1 MPDKELLADLRKR
14 MDGALHS
21 YHHDLSGLRTGR
33 ASPALLDGIAVEV
46 YGSKMPISQVATVS
60 APEARML
67 TVQVWDQS
75 NVAAV
80 RKAIES
86 AHLGLNPSAEG
97 NLIRVP
103 LPDLSEERRKEMV
116 KIVHQFAEKARIS
129 VRNVRRDGMDTG
141 KKMEKD
147 GVLSKDDHS
156 RMSDEV
162 QKLTDEYVKHID
174 DAAKHKEKDIMVV

>member
-1 MPDKELLADLRKR
+1 MPDKLIADLKKR
-14 MDGALHS
+14 MDGAINS
-21 YHHDLSGLRTGR
+21 FHHDLSGLRTGR

-75 NVAAV
+75 NTAAV
-80 RKAIES
+80 RKAIEN

-97 NLIRVP
+97 TLIRVP

-116 KIVHQFAEKARIS
+116 KIVHQFAEKAKIS
-129 VRNVRRDGMDTG
+129 IRNVRRDGMEDV
-141 KKMEKD
+141 KKIE
-147 GVLSKDDHS
+147 GLPKDDQHNLGA
-156 RMSDEV
+156 EI
-162 QKLTDEYVKHID
+162 QKLTDEFVKVID
-174 DAAKHKEKDIMVV
+174 DAVVQKEKDVMAV